1 MRLGPELMRVPDFA
15 ALHDDGK
22 LRLVERDASTLL
34 RLTRWPAT
42 ELYFG
47 RNKASR
53 FDDPLQQYSVAYVA
67 RSLEVAFA
75 ETVLHE
81 SALYDAGAWIV
92 PGSMLRERSVVHLEA
107 DRALRLADLTGP
119 SLKRLGL
126 DNQVSAGTDYGP
138 TWALSRALHESV
150 PECDGIVYV
159 SRHNNTGEAVA
170 LFERSG
176 ARIQPSSTQALE
188 SHPALP
194 HLLVLLG
201 VELLPDADP
210 PPGPQAESSRPALKR
225 IL

>member
-1 MRLGPELMRVPDFA
+1 MQVPDFA
-15 ALHDDGK
+15 ALYNDGK
-22 LRLVERDASTLL
+22 LRLLERDASTLL

-47 RNKASR
+47 RNKVSR
-53 FDDPLQQYSVAYVA
+53 FDDALQQYGVAYVA

-81 SALYDAGAWIV
+81 SALYEAGAWIV
-92 PGSMLRERSVVHLEA
+92 PWSMLRERSVVHLEA

-126 DNQVSAGTDYGP
+126 DNQVSAGTEYGF

-150 PECDGIVYV
+150 PECDGILYV
-159 SRHNNTGEAVA
+159 SRHNNIGEAVA

-176 ARIQPSSTQALE
+176 TRIDPSHTQSLE
-188 SHPALP
+188 SHSALP
-194 HLLVLLG
+194 HLLALLG

-210 PPGPQAESSRPALKR
+210 PPSPEAAPPRPALKR
-225 IL
+225 IR